1 MMGSYSEFEEECFFD
16 SREEITSVSD
26 LGSDCNETC
35 VRSLGDECVLGYD
48 LWNKDPESVDERR
61 DRFLKWI
68 GLSSSWDGPDGKEQ
82 GGITTHYR
90 KMSVDRIRDVGETV
104 LANSDSQE
112 SCFSGRS
119 SQSFH
124 SNEALELDEDGAA
137 EVRLH
142 WKIRNL
148 DNGVEFVVDEFSQ
161 EGVLSQVR
169 EVGSNKLFTAEEFH
183 RTLGPSPLVQKYLR
197 RAPDGIDT
205 VDAKTKTKRSWLQK
219 LTVAT
224 HNKVKS
230 MGDKVK
236 GKESN
241 LKTGTNIQR
250 VRVHTS
256 GKESKELSSLHT
268 GQEFLAHEG
277 SISTMKFSPC
287 GQYLASA
294 GKDGMVRMWR
304 VIADEIPNNL
314 NAHDGDSS
322 CLYFSLT
329 PTSKL
334 ASLND
339 NKEKISVSKMMRKS
353 PESACVVLPPKIF
366 RILEK
371 PLHEFHG
378 HSGEVLAL
386 SWSRNGYLL
395 SSSVDKTARLWKV
408 GQDQCLGVY
417 SHNNYVTCVEFN
429 PIDDNLFISGS
440 IDGKIRLWEVHG
452 CRVIDWTDVKEIVTA
467 VCYCPDGKGG
477 VVGSMDGNCRFYDVI
492 GNQLQMGSQ
501 VCLPGKK
508 KLARKRITG
517 FQYCP
522 SDSSKV
528 MVTSADSQVRILCR
542 SNIICKFKGPGI
554 RNSGNQF
561 PASFTSDGK
570 HILTVT
576 EDSNVHI
583 WNYTEQGRRTNKPK
597 KVRSSESFFSNN
609 ASVAI
614 PWSGFNTNPGTLPR
628 SSILENRNV
637 NRNSLPRTSDCFS
650 LGRTF
655 LVDSLTKGSATWP
668 EEKLPNSSSPVTVFP
683 SVCKSEYKFLKS
695 AWQGALSS
703 PHLWG
708 LVVVT
713 AGLDGC
719 IRTFLNY
726 GLPIRF

>member
-1 MMGSYSEFEEECFFD
+1 MTRSYSESEEECFFD
-16 SREEITSVSD
+16 SREDITSVSD
-26 LGSDCNETC
+26 CNEA
-35 VRSLGDECVLGYD
+35 SALNWGNDGVLGYEF
-48 LWNKDPESVDERR
+48 WNKDPESVDERR

-68 GLSSSWDGPDGKEQ
+68 GDV
-82 GGITTHYR
+82 TTDDS
-90 KMSVDRIRDVGETV
+90 KMGVNRIRDGGETV
-104 LANSDSQE
+104 LANSDSRD

-119 SQSFH
+119 SQSFE
-124 SNEALELDEDGAA
+124 SNEALELDEDDARD
-137 EVRLH
+137 VRSH

-148 DNGVEFVVDEFSQ
+148 DNGVEFVLDDLSQ
-161 EGVLSQVR
+161 DGMLSQVR
-169 EVGSNKLFTAEEFH
+169 EVGSNRLFTAEEFQ
-183 RTLGPSPLVQKYLR
+183 RTLGQSPLVQKYLLR
-197 RAPDGIDT
+197 GPDGVHT

-219 LTVAT
+219 LSVAT

-241 LKTGTNIQR
+241 LKRGTNNRR
-250 VRVHTS
+250 VRVNTC
-256 GKESKELSSLHT
+256 GKESKELSSLYT

-294 GKDGMVRMWR
+294 GKDGTVRIWR
-304 VIADEIPNNL
+304 VIADEISNNV
-314 NAHDGDSS
+314 NAHDSDSS

-329 PTSKL
+329 HTSKL
-334 ASLND
+334 ASLNN
-339 NKEKISVSKMMRKS
+339 NKEKISGSKMMRKS
-353 PESACVVLPPKIF
+353 SESACVVLPPKIF

-378 HSGEVLAL
+378 HRGE
-386 SWSRNGYLL
+386 YLL
-395 SSSVDKTARLWKV
+395 SSSVDKTARLWQV
-408 GQDQCLGVY
+408 EQDQCLGVY

-429 PIDDNLFISGS
+429 PTDDNFFISGS

-477 VVGSMDGNCRFYDVI
+477 VVGSMDGNCRFYDVV

-501 VCLPGKK
+501 VCLQGKK

-522 SDSSKV
+522 NNSSKV
-528 MVTSADSQVRILCR
+528 MVTTADSQVRILCG
-542 SNIICKFKGPGI
+542 SNVICKFKGPGI
-554 RNSGNQF
+554 RNSGSQF

-570 HILTVT
+570 HILAVT

-583 WNYTEQGRRTNKPK
+583 WNYNPKGRTTTNKPK
-597 KVRSSESFFSNN
+597 KVRPSESFVSNN
-609 ASVAI
+609 ALVAI

-628 SSILENRNV
+628 SVLENGNV
-637 NRNSLPRTSDCFS
+637 NAPKTSDCFS
-650 LGRTF
+650 QGRAFF
-655 LVDSLTKGSATWP
+655 LDSLSKGSATWP

-695 AWQGALSS
+695 AWQGALNS

>member
-1 MMGSYSEFEEECFFD
+1 MGSYSESDEERFFN

-26 LGSDCNETC
+26 LGSDCNEKCT
-35 VRSLGDECVLGYD
+35 RDWGDECVLGYD
-48 LWNKDPESVDERR
+48 FWNKDPESVGERR

-68 GLSSSWDGPDGKEQ
+68 GENSSWDRPDGQ
-82 GGITTHYR
+82 GLRDVITTDDC
-90 KMSVDRIRDVGETV
+90 KMGVDRTMDGVETV
-104 LANSDSQE
+104 LANSDSQD
-112 SCFSGRS
+112 SCFSVRS
-119 SQSFH
+119 SQSFQ
-124 SNEALELDEDGAA
+124 SNEALDED
-137 EVRLH
+137 VRLH

-148 DNGVEFVVDEFSQ
+148 DNGIEFVVDEFSQ
-161 EGVLSQVR
+161 EGMLSQVR
-169 EVGSNKLFTAEEFH
+169 EVGSNKLFTAEEFD
-183 RTLGPSPLVQKYLR
+183 RALGPSPLVQKYLR
-197 RAPDGIDT
+197 RVPDRIIVD
-205 VDAKTKTKRSWLQK
+205 DAKTRTKKSWLQK

-224 HNKVKS
+224 HNKVKL

-236 GKESN
+236 GKQSN
-241 LKTGTNIQR
+241 LKPGTNIQR
-250 VRVHTS
+250 VRVHTC
-256 GKESKELSSLHT
+256 GKESKELSSLYT

-294 GKDGMVRMWR
+294 GKDGSVRIWK
-304 VIADEIPNNL
+304 VIADEILNNL
-314 NAHDGDSS
+314 NAHDSDSS

-329 PTSKL
+329 HTSKI

-339 NKEKISVSKMMRKS
+339 NKEKIRRSKMMRKS
-353 PESACVVLPPKIF
+353 SESACVVLPPNIF

-378 HSGEVLAL
+378 HRGEVLAL

-408 GQDQCLGVY
+408 GQDQCCGVY

-429 PIDDNLFISGS
+429 PMDDNFFISGS

-467 VCYCPDGKGG
+467 VCYSPDGKGG
-477 VVGSMDGNCRFYDVI
+477 VVGSMDGNCRFYDVV
-492 GNQLQMGSQ
+492 GNQLQMSSQ

-522 SDSSKV
+522 NNPSTV

-542 SNIICKFKGPGI
+542 SNIICKFKGI

-570 HILTVT
+570 HVLAVT

-583 WNYTEQGRRTNKPK
+583 WNYADQGRTGNKPK
-597 KVRSSESFFSNN
+597 K
-609 ASVAI
+609 SVAI
-614 PWSGFNTNPGTLPR
+614 PWSGFNTDPGALPR
-628 SSILENRNV
+628 SVLENGNV
-637 NRNSLPRTSDCFS
+637 NRNSLLKTSDCFS
-650 LGRTF
+650 LGRAF
-655 LVDSLTKGSATWP
+655 LVDSLSKGSATWP
-668 EEKLPNSSSPVTVFP
+668 EEKLPNSSIPVTIFP
-683 SVCKSEYKFLKS
+683 PVCKSEYKFLKS
-695 AWQGALSS
+695 AWSGALSS

-713 AGLDGC
+713 AGWDGC

>member
-1 MMGSYSEFEEECFFD
+1 MMGNYSEFEEECFFD

-35 VRSLGDECVLGYD
+35 VCNWGDECVLGYD
-48 LWNKDPESVDERR
+48 FWNKDPESVDERR

-68 GLSSSWDGPDGKEQ
+68 GSSSSWDRPDGKEQ
-82 GGITTHYR
+82 GGVTTHYR
-90 KMSVDRIRDVGETV
+90 KMSVDRIRDGGEAV

-124 SNEALELDEDGAA
+124 SNEALELDEDGAT

-161 EGVLSQVR
+161 EGMLSQVR

-205 VDAKTKTKRSWLQK
+205 VDTKTKTKRSWLQK

-250 VRVHTS
+250 VRVHTC
-256 GKESKELSSLHT
+256 GKESKELSSLYT

-294 GKDGMVRMWR
+294 GKDGTVRMWR

-378 HSGEVLAL
+378 HRGEVLAL

-429 PIDDNLFISGS
+429 PTDDNLFISGS

-542 SNIICKFKGPGI
+542 SNIICKFKGI

-570 HILTVT
+570 HILAVT

-583 WNYTEQGRRTNKPK
+583 WNYTDQGRRTNKLK

-628 SSILENRNV
+628 SILENGNV

-655 LVDSLTKGSATWP
+655 LVDSLSKGSATWP

>member
-68 GLSSSWDGPDGKEQ
+68 GLSSSWDGPDGKEK

-148 DNGVEFVVDEFSQ
+148 DNGVEFVLDEFSQ
-161 EGVLSQVR
+161 EGMLSQVR

-197 RAPDGIDT
+197 RAADGIDT
-205 VDAKTKTKRSWLQK
+205 VDTKTKTKRSWLQK

-250 VRVHTS
+250 VRVHTCD
-256 GKESKELSSLHT
+256 KESKELSSLHT

-429 PIDDNLFISGS
+429 PIDDNIFISGS

-477 VVGSMDGNCRFYDVI
+477 VVGSMDGNCHFYDVI

-542 SNIICKFKGPGI
+542 SNIICKFKGI

-570 HILTVT
+570 HILAVT

-609 ASVAI
+609 ASVAL

-637 NRNSLPRTSDCFS
+637 NRNSLPRASDCFS

>member
-1 MMGSYSEFEEECFFD
+1 MMGTYSEFEEECFFD

-35 VRSLGDECVLGYD
+35 GRNWVDECVLGYD
-48 LWNKDPESVDERR
+48 FWNKDPESVDERR

-68 GLSSSWDGPDGKEQ
+68 GSNLNWGRADGQEQGDVTADDGK
-82 GGITTHYR
+82 
-90 KMSVDRIRDVGETV
+90 MSIDRIRNGGETV
-104 LANSDSQE
+104 LANSDSQD

-119 SQSFH
+119 SQSFQ
-124 SNEALELDEDGAA
+124 SNEGSELDEVGAR

-142 WKIRNL
+142 RKIRNL
-148 DNGVEFVVDEFSQ
+148 DDGVEFVVDEFSQ
-161 EGVLSQVR
+161 EGMLSQVR

-197 RAPDGIDT
+197 RVPDGIDT

-219 LTVAT
+219 LTVAI

-236 GKESN
+236 GNLSN
-241 LKTGTNIQR
+241 LKTGTNIQSI
-250 VRVHTS
+250 RVHTY
-256 GKESKELSSLHT
+256 GKESKELSSLYT

-294 GKDGMVRMWR
+294 GKDGTVRIWR
-304 VIADEIPNNL
+304 VIADEIPTNL
-314 NAHDGDSS
+314 NAHDRDSS

-329 PTSKL
+329 HTSKI

-339 NKEKISVSKMMRKS
+339 NKEKISASKMMRKS

-378 HSGEVLAL
+378 HRGEVLAL

-417 SHNNYVTCVEFN
+417 SHNTYVTSVEFN
-429 PIDDNLFISGS
+429 PTDDNLFISGS

-477 VVGSMDGNCRFYDVI
+477 VVGSMDGNCRFYDVV

-542 SNIICKFKGPGI
+542 SNIICKFKGI

-583 WNYTEQGRRTNKPK
+583 WNYTDHGRTTNKLK

-628 SSILENRNV
+628 SVLENGNV
-637 NRNSLPRTSDCFS
+637 NRNSLPKTLDCFS
-650 LGRTF
+650 LGRAF
-655 LVDSLTKGSATWP
+655 LVDSVSKGSATWP

-683 SVCKSEYKFLKS
+683 SICKSEYKFLKN

-726 GLPIRF
+726 GLPICF

>member
-1 MMGSYSEFEEECFFD
+1 MMESYSESDEECFFD
-16 SREEITSVSD
+16 SREELSSVSD
-26 LGSDCNETC
+26 FGSDSKETC
-35 VRSLGDECVLGYD
+35 THNRGDEGVLGYD
-48 LWNKDPESVDERR
+48 FWNKDPESVGERR

-68 GLSSSWDGPDGKEQ
+68 GSSASWFRPDRQEHGDV
-82 GGITTHYR
+82 ITTDDS
-90 KMSVDRIRDVGETV
+90 KMGLDRIRDSGETV
-104 LANSDSQE
+104 LANSDSHDG
-112 SCFSGRS
+112 CFSGRS
-119 SQSFH
+119 SQSFQ
-124 SNEALELDEDGAA
+124 SNEALELDEDGARD
-137 EVRLH
+137 VRLH
-142 WKIRNL
+142 LKFRNL
-148 DNGVEFVVDEFSQ
+148 DNGVEFVLDEFSQ
-161 EGVLSQVR
+161 EGMLSQVR
-169 EVGSNKLFTAEEFH
+169 EVGSNKLFTAEEFLN
-183 RTLGPSPLVQKYLR
+183 TLRPSPLVQKYLR
-197 RAPDGIDT
+197 RVPDGIDV
-205 VDAKTKTKRSWLQK
+205 VDEAKTKTKRSWLQK

-241 LKTGTNIQR
+241 LKSGTNIQR
-250 VRVHTS
+250 IRVHTY
-256 GKESKELSSLHT
+256 GKESKELSSLYA
-268 GQEFLAHEG
+268 GQEFVAHEG

-294 GKDGMVRMWR
+294 GKDGSVRIWR

-314 NAHDGDSS
+314 KAHDSDSS
-322 CLYFSLT
+322 SLYFALT
-329 PTSKL
+329 HTSKL

-339 NKEKISVSKMMRKS
+339 NKEKISGSKMMRKS
-353 PESACVVLPPKIF
+353 SESACVVLPPKIF

-378 HSGEVLAL
+378 HRGEVLAL

-395 SSSVDKTARLWKV
+395 SSSVDKTARLWQV
-408 GQDQCLGVY
+408 GEDQCRGVY

-429 PIDDNLFISGS
+429 PTDDNIFISGS

-452 CRVIDWTDVKEIVTA
+452 CRVIDWINVKEIVTA
-467 VCYCPDGKGG
+467 VCYRPDGKGG
-477 VVGSMDGNCRFYDVI
+477 VVGSMDGNCRFYDVV

-501 VCLPGKK
+501 VSLPGKK

-522 SDSSKV
+522 NDSSKV
-528 MVTSADSQVRILCR
+528 MVTSADSQVRVLCR
-542 SNIICKFKGPGI
+542 SNIICKFKGI
-554 RNSGNQF
+554 RNSGSQF

-570 HILTVT
+570 HILAVT

-583 WNYTEQGRRTNKPK
+583 WNYTDQGRTTNKLR

-614 PWSGFNTNPGTLPR
+614 PWSGFKTNPGTLPR
-628 SSILENRNV
+628 SNLENGNV
-637 NRNSLPRTSDCFS
+637 NRNPLSKTSDCFS
-650 LGRTF
+650 SLGRAF
-655 LVDSLTKGSATWP
+655 LVDSLSKGTATWP

-713 AGLDGC
+713 AGWDGC

>member
-1 MMGSYSEFEEECFFD
+1 MMGSYSESDEECFFD

-26 LGSDCNETC
+26 LGSDRNETYW
-35 VRSLGDECVLGYD
+35 GDDCVLGYD
-48 LWNKDPESVDERR
+48 FWNKYPESVDERR

-68 GLSSSWDGPDGKEQ
+68 GENSSWDRPDGQEQ
-82 GGITTHYR
+82 GDVITTNDS
-90 KMSVDRIRDVGETV
+90 KMGADRIRDGGETV
-104 LANSDSQE
+104 LANSDSQD

-119 SQSFH
+119 SQSFQ
-124 SNEALELDEDGAA
+124 SNEALELDED
-137 EVRLH
+137 VRLH

-161 EGVLSQVR
+161 EGMLSQVR
-169 EVGSNKLFTAEEFH
+169 EVGSNKLFTAEEFQ

-197 RAPDGIDT
+197 RVPDGIDT
-205 VDAKTKTKRSWLQK
+205 VDDAKTKTKRSWLQK

-230 MGDKVK
+230 MGDKAK
-236 GKESN
+236 RKESN
-241 LKTGTNIQR
+241 LKPGTDIQR
-250 VRVHTS
+250 VRVHTC
-256 GKESKELSSLHT
+256 GKESKELSSLYT

-294 GKDGMVRMWR
+294 GKDGSVRIWR
-304 VIADEIPNNL
+304 VIAEEIPNNL
-314 NAHDGDSS
+314 NAHDSDSS

-329 PTSKL
+329 HTSKI

-339 NKEKISVSKMMRKS
+339 NKEKIRGSKMMRKTS
-353 PESACVVLPPKIF
+353 ESACVVLPPKIF

-378 HSGEVLAL
+378 HRGEVLAL

-395 SSSVDKTARLWKV
+395 SSSVDKTARLWQV
-408 GQDQCLGVY
+408 GQDQCRGVY

-429 PIDDNLFISGS
+429 PMDDNFFISGS
-440 IDGKIRLWEVHG
+440 IDGKVRLWEVHG

-477 VVGSMDGNCRFYDVI
+477 VVGSMDGNCRFYDVV
-492 GNQLQMGSQ
+492 GNQLQMSSQ

-522 SDSSKV
+522 NDPSKV

-542 SNIICKFKGPGI
+542 SNIICKFKGI

-570 HILTVT
+570 HVLAVT

-583 WNYTEQGRRTNKPK
+583 WNYTDQGRATNKLK

-628 SSILENRNV
+628 SMLENGNV
-637 NRNSLPRTSDCFS
+637 NRNSLLKTSDCFS
-650 LGRTF
+650 MGRAF
-655 LVDSLTKGSATWP
+655 LVDSLSKGSATWP

-695 AWQGALSS
+695 AWQGALNS

-713 AGLDGC
+713 AGWDGC

>member
-1 MMGSYSEFEEECFFD
+1 MMGSYSESVEECFFD

-26 LGSDCNETC
+26 AGSDCNETC
-35 VRSLGDECVLGYD
+35 TPNWGDECVLGYD
-48 LWNKDPESVDERR
+48 FWNKDPESVDERR
-61 DRFLKWI
+61 VRFLKWI
-68 GLSSSWDGPDGKEQ
+68 GSNSSWDRPDGQEQ
-82 GGITTHYR
+82 GDVTADDS
-90 KMSVDRIRDVGETV
+90 KMNVDRIRDGGETV
-104 LANSDSQE
+104 LATSDSQD

-119 SQSFH
+119 SQSFQ
-124 SNEALELDEDGAA
+124 SNEALELDEDGAR

-148 DNGVEFVVDEFSQ
+148 DNGVEFVVNELSQ
-161 EGVLSQVR
+161 EGMLSQVR
-169 EVGSNKLFTAEEFH
+169 EVGSNRLFTAEEFQ
-183 RTLGPSPLVQKYLR
+183 RTLEPSPLVQKYLGR
-197 RAPDGIDT
+197 VPNGIDT
-205 VDAKTKTKRSWLQK
+205 VDTKTKSKRSWLKK

-236 GKESN
+236 GKDSN
-241 LKTGTNIQR
+241 IKPGTNIHR
-250 VRVHTS
+250 VRIHTS
-256 GKESKELSSLHT
+256 GKESKELSSLYK

-294 GKDGMVRMWR
+294 GKDGTVRIWR
-304 VIADEIPNNL
+304 VIADEIPTNL
-314 NAHDGDSS
+314 YAHDSDSS

-329 PTSKL
+329 HTSKL
-334 ASLND
+334 ASLNN
-339 NKEKISVSKMMRKS
+339 NKEKISWSKMMRKS
-353 PESACVVLPPKIF
+353 SESACVVLPPKVF

-395 SSSVDKTARLWKV
+395 SSSVDKTARLWQV
-408 GQDQCLGVY
+408 GQDQCFGIY

-429 PIDDNLFISGS
+429 PTDDNSFISGS

-452 CRVIDWTDVKEIVTA
+452 CRVIDWTNVKEIVTA
-467 VCYCPDGKGG
+467 VCYCPNGKGG
-477 VVGSMDGNCRFYDVI
+477 VVGSMDGNCHFYNVV

-501 VCLPGKK
+501 VCLQGKK
-508 KLARKRITG
+508 KLAHKRITG

-522 SDSSKV
+522 NDSSKV
-528 MVTSADSQVRILCR
+528 MVTSADSQVRILCG
-542 SNIICKFKGPGI
+542 SKIISKFKGI
-554 RNSGNQF
+554 QNSGSQF

-570 HILTVT
+570 HVLTVA

-583 WNYTEQGRRTNKPK
+583 WNYTDQGRTTNKTK
-597 KVRSSESFFSNN
+597 KIRSSESFFSNN

-614 PWSGFNTNPGTLPR
+614 SWSGFNTNTGTLPR
-628 SSILENRNV
+628 SVLENGNV
-637 NRNSLPRTSDCFS
+637 NKNSLPKSSDCFS
-650 LGRTF
+650 LGRAF
-655 LVDSLTKGSATWP
+655 LVDSLPKGTATWP
-668 EEKLPNSSSPVTVFP
+668 AEKLPNSSSPVTVFP

-713 AGLDGC
+713 AGWDGC

>member
-1 MMGSYSEFEEECFFD
+1 MMGSYSESEEECFFD

-26 LGSDCNETC
+26 FCSDCNEAST
-35 VRSLGDECVLGYD
+35 RNRGDDCVLGYEF
-48 LWNKDPESVDERR
+48 WNKDLESVDERR

-68 GLSSSWDGPDGKEQ
+68 GDV
-82 GGITTHYR
+82 TTDDS
-90 KMSVDRIRDVGETV
+90 KMGVDRIRDSGETV
-104 LANSDSQE
+104 LANSDSRD

-119 SQSFH
+119 SQSFE
-124 SNEALELDEDGAA
+124 SNEALELDEDDAGD
-137 EVRLH
+137 VRSH

-148 DNGVEFVVDEFSQ
+148 DNGVEFVLDEFSQ
-161 EGVLSQVR
+161 DGMLSQVR
-169 EVGSNKLFTAEEFH
+169 ELGSNRLFSAEEFQKA
-183 RTLGPSPLVQKYLR
+183 LGPSPLVQKYLR
-197 RAPDGIDT
+197 RVPDKVDT
-205 VDAKTKTKRSWLQK
+205 VNDAKKKTKKSWLQK

-241 LKTGTNIQR
+241 LKPGTNIRR
-250 VRVHTS
+250 VGVHTS
-256 GKESKELSSLHT
+256 GKESKELSSLYT

-294 GKDGMVRMWR
+294 GKDGTVRIWR

-314 NAHDGDSS
+314 NNAHDSDSS

-329 PTSKL
+329 HTSKL
-334 ASLND
+334 ASLNN
-339 NKEKISVSKMMRKS
+339 NKEKISGSKMKRKS
-353 PESACVVLPPKIF
+353 SESVCVVFPLKIF
-366 RILEK
+366 RILEN

-378 HSGEVLAL
+378 HRGEVLAL

-395 SSSVDKTARLWKV
+395 SSSVDKTARLWQV

-429 PIDDNLFISGS
+429 PTDDNFFISGS

-477 VVGSMDGNCRFYDVI
+477 VVGSMDGNYRFYDVV

-501 VCLPGKK
+501 VCLQGKK

-522 SDSSKV
+522 NDSSKV
-528 MVTSADSQVRILCR
+528 MVTTADSQVRILCG
-542 SNIICKFKGPGI
+542 SNVICKFKGI
-554 RNSGNQF
+554 RDSGSQF

-570 HILTVT
+570 HILAVS

-583 WNYTEQGRRTNKPK
+583 WNYTDQGRTTTNKPK
-597 KVRSSESFFSNN
+597 KVRSSESFFSND

-614 PWSGFNTNPGTLPR
+614 PWAGFNTNPGTLPR
-628 SSILENRNV
+628 SVLENGNV
-637 NRNSLPRTSDCFS
+637 NAPKTSDCFS
-650 LGRTF
+650 LGRALF
-655 LVDSLTKGSATWP
+655 IDSLSKGSATWP
-668 EEKLPNSSSPVTVFP
+668 EEKLPNSSSVTVFP

-695 AWQGALSS
+695 AWQGALTS

-713 AGLDGC
+713 GGWDGC

>member
-1 MMGSYSEFEEECFFD
+1 MMGSYSESDEECFFD

-26 LGSDCNETC
+26 LGSDRNETYW
-35 VRSLGDECVLGYD
+35 GDDCVLGYD
-48 LWNKDPESVDERR
+48 FWNKDPESVDERR

-68 GLSSSWDGPDGKEQ
+68 GENSSWDRPDGQEQ
-82 GGITTHYR
+82 GDVITTNDS
-90 KMSVDRIRDVGETV
+90 KMGADRIRDGGETV
-104 LANSDSQE
+104 LANSDSQD

-119 SQSFH
+119 SQSFQ
-124 SNEALELDEDGAA
+124 SNEALELDED
-137 EVRLH
+137 VRLH

-161 EGVLSQVR
+161 EGMLSQVR
-169 EVGSNKLFTAEEFH
+169 EVGSNKLFTAEEFQ

-197 RAPDGIDT
+197 RVPDGIDT
-205 VDAKTKTKRSWLQK
+205 VDDAKTKTKRSWLQK

-230 MGDKVK
+230 MGDKAK

-241 LKTGTNIQR
+241 LKPGTDIQR
-250 VRVHTS
+250 VRVHTC
-256 GKESKELSSLHT
+256 GKESKELSSLYT

-294 GKDGMVRMWR
+294 GKDGSVRIWR
-304 VIADEIPNNL
+304 VIAEEIPNNL
-314 NAHDGDSS
+314 NAHDSDSS

-329 PTSKL
+329 HTSKI

-339 NKEKISVSKMMRKS
+339 NKEKIRGSKMMRKTS
-353 PESACVVLPPKIF
+353 ESACVVLPPKIF

-378 HSGEVLAL
+378 HRECNSG
-386 SWSRNGYLL
+386 NGHHFLQYLL
-395 SSSVDKTARLWKV
+395 SSSVDKTARLWQV
-408 GQDQCLGVY
+408 GQDQCRGVY

-429 PIDDNLFISGS
+429 PMDDNFFISGS
-440 IDGKIRLWEVHG
+440 IDGKVRLWEVHG

-467 VCYCPDGKGG
+467 VCYSPDGKGG
-477 VVGSMDGNCRFYDVI
+477 VVGSMDGNCRFYDVV
-492 GNQLQMGSQ
+492 GNQLQMSSQ

-522 SDSSKV
+522 NDPSKV

-542 SNIICKFKGPGI
+542 SNIICKFKGI

-570 HILTVT
+570 HVLAVT

-583 WNYTEQGRRTNKPK
+583 WNYTDQGRATNKLK

-628 SSILENRNV
+628 SMLENGNV
-637 NRNSLPRTSDCFS
+637 NRNSLLKTSDCFS
-650 LGRTF
+650 MGRAF
-655 LVDSLTKGSATWP
+655 LVDSLSKGSATWP

-695 AWQGALSS
+695 AWQGALNS

-713 AGLDGC
+713 AGWDGC